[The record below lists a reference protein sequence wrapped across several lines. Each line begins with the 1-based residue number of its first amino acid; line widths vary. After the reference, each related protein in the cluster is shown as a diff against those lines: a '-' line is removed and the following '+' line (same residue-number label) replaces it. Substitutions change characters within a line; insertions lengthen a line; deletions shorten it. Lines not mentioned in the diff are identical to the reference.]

1 MSNFWL
7 NKKKERETL
16 NLMED
21 AMCCYSVGRTPPA
34 PATKTIPVWNFE
46 EVIKA
51 VLDKHTLTYF
61 AGRPDYIVSGPG
73 ADKIV
78 IDASGI
84 PDTINVGN
92 AYIPDVITFG
102 PSNLGR
108 EIPTIVEICQA
119 KCNPELNGSIGTWEL
134 DL

>member
-21 AMCCYSVGRTPPA
+21 AMCCYKMPA
-34 PATKTIPVWNFE
+34 PATKTISIWDFE

-61 AGRPDYIVSGPG
+61 AGRPDYVVSGPG
-73 ADKIV
+73 TDTIV

-84 PDTINVGN
+84 PDTINVEN

-102 PSNLGR
+102 PSG
-108 EIPTIVEICQA
+108 PTIVEICQA
-119 KCNPELNGSIGTWEL
+119 ECNAELNSSIGTWEL

>member
-7 NKKKERETL
+7 DKKQEREEKTL

-21 AMCCYSVGRTPPA
+21 AMCCYTVGR
-34 PATKTIPVWNFE
+34 NFE

-102 PSNLGR
+102 PSG
-108 EIPTIVEICQA
+108 PTIVEICQA
-119 KCNPELNGSIGTWEL
+119 EYNPELNGSIGTWEL